1 MNLFTIEHPDF
12 RLRLLLEE
20 GESPESVCNVDGWID
35 VPGHGSWAGTFLS
48 LAEVS
53 RLMEHWRE
61 TGENASG
68 AYFVAIDGI
77 IMRDPGVASILL
89 AAQDLVATG
98 DYETYLIKSEDI
110 EL

>member
-1 MNLFTIEHPDF
+1 MSLFTIEHPEF

-20 GESPESVCNVDGWID
+20 DEAPETVSNVDGWID
-35 VPGHGSWAGTFLS
+35 IPGRGSWAGTFLTV
-48 LAEVS
+48 AEVA
-53 RLMEHWRE
+53 RLMERWRE

-68 AYFVAIDGI
+68 AYFVALDGI
-77 IMRDPGVASILL
+77 IVRDPGVESILT

-98 DYETYLIKSEDI
+98 DYELYLIKSENI